1 MCVWVQSRLIE
12 NARMT
17 ALKSSSSSEIAPNP
31 AILALARAIGR
42 FAQSDGDCQ
51 TVIPGLSLYRRQS
64 PTEPLPC
71 IFKLGLGVVAQG
83 HKQALLGSEVIQ
95 YGPGQSML
103 TTIELPVSSH
113 VTCATSQE
121 PLLGLMLTFDS
132 VEIAQAAADM
142 QLPVAGR
149 TAANRSIAVE
159 RLDESLAWALV
170 RLVELLD
177 QAPLVAPLA
186 PLIKREIII
195 RVLAGPHGAQLLHL
209 LAEGSPSQ
217 QISRAVSWLK
227 HHFAQDMKVD
237 ELAARVHMSPSTFRQ
252 HFRTMTGT
260 SPLQYQKQLRL
271 QQARYLMLDHNID
284 AGTAGSQVGYQSA
297 SQFSREYHRL
307 FGLPPQ
313 QDVRRMRMRMTEE
326 RPAVGPWP
334 MAHAVAH

>member
-1 MCVWVQSRLIE
+1 M
-12 NARMT
+12 
-17 ALKSSSSSEIAPNP
+17 KSSSSSEIPPNQ
-31 AILALARAIGR
+31 AILALARVIER
-42 FAQSDGDCQ
+42 FAQSDGDYQ
-51 TVIPGLSLYRRQS
+51 TAIPGLSLHRRHS

-71 IFKLGLGVVAQG
+71 IFNLGLGVVAQG

-103 TTIELPVSSH
+103 TTIELPVNSH
-113 VTCATSQE
+113 VACASSQE
-121 PLLGLMLTFDS
+121 PLLGLMLTLES
-132 VEIAQAAADM
+132 VEIGQAAADM
-142 QLPVAGR
+142 QLPVSAR
-149 TAANRSIAVE
+149 ATANRSIAVE
-159 RLDESLAWALV
+159 RLDEGLAWALV

-195 RVLAGPHGAQLLHL
+195 RALAGPHGPQLLHL

-217 QISRAVSWLK
+217 QISKAVSWLK
-227 HHFAQDMKVD
+227 HHFAQGMKVD

-252 HFRTMTGT
+252 HFRAMTGT

-271 QQARYLMLDHNID
+271 QQARYLMLKQNID
-284 AGTAGSQVGYQSA
+284 AGTAGSQVGYESA

-313 QDVRRMRMRMTEE
+313 QDVRRMRMTEE
-326 RPAVGPWP
+326 RPTTGP
-334 MAHAVAH
+334 